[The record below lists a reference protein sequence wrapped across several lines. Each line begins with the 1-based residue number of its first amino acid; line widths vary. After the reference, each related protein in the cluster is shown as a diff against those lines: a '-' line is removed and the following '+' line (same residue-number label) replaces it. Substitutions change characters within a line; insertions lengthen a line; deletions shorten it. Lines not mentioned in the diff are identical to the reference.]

1 MIILIDIKRNEE
13 QKDNK
18 NTLTKKERNGDN
30 KQKREIDNNMRVKY
44 KLNIFFSLY
53 LLLLL
58 I

>member
-30 KQKREIDNNMRVKY
+30 K
-44 KLNIFFSLY
+44 
-53 LLLLL
+53 
-58 I
+58 